1 MKIEQDINLVNPISF
16 MLKKKVVLLLN
27 KMKETIMCLNF
38 IVQIKINE
46 ESLKIF
52 LTFSLIFL
60 LFICFCFKLNL
71 ICLLSKNL
79 SILPQLNSITE
90 SLLIF

>member
-46 ESLKIF
+46 ESLF
-52 LTFSLIFL
+52 VSYFF
-60 LFICFCFKLNL
+60 FDFFCY
-71 ICLLSKNL
+71 LSVFA
-79 SILPQLNSITE
+79 LNSILSVFALKT
-90 SLLIF
+90 SLPFYN